1 MKEAEPTGATMTSVS
16 RSGVFVG
23 RKAHWKE
30 PRAGSSLC
38 VTDFLPTRGR
48 RTGESADNLYPLEF
62 ECEIRRAAARRN
74 KAQVLGPIE
83 RFVYSLISAA
93 ALTVVL
99 LGVLSL
105 AESKQTGLQGSAQ
118 VRNELSGTADQNFG
132 GQSDADQTRP
142 N

>member
-1 MKEAEPTGATMTSVS
+1 MTSVS
-16 RSGVFVG
+16 RSGVLVS

-38 VTDFLPTRGR
+38 VTDFLPRRGR
-48 RTGESADNLYPLEF
+48 RAGEPADNLHQLDIEF
-62 ECEIRRAAARRN
+62 EVRRAAAARRHQ
-74 KAQVLGPIE
+74 AEVLGPIE

-99 LGVLSL
+99 MGVLSL
-105 AESKQTGLQGSAQ
+105 GESRQTGSEGPGQ
-118 VRNELSGTADQNFG
+118 VRNAFSHVDDQNFG
-132 GQSDADQTRP
+132 GHSDADQTRP

>member
-1 MKEAEPTGATMTSVS
+1 V
-16 RSGVFVG
+16 
-23 RKAHWKE
+23 
-30 PRAGSSLC
+30 GSSLC

-48 RTGESADNLYPLEF
+48 RSGEPADNIHQLDIEF
-62 ECEIRRAAARRN
+62 EVRRSAAARRR
-74 KAQVLGPIE
+74 QTEVLGPIE

-99 LGVLSL
+99 MGVLSL
-105 AESKQTGLQGSAQ
+105 GESKQTGLEHSAQ
-118 VRNELSGTADQNFG
+118 VRNEFSRATGPNFG

>member
-1 MKEAEPTGATMTSVS
+1 MTSVS

-48 RTGESADNLYPLEF
+48 RTGDPAEDLRLLDVEF
-62 ECEIRRAAARRN
+62 EIRRSAAARRN
-74 KAQVLGPIE
+74 KTEVLGPIE

-99 LGVLSL
+99 MGVLSL
-105 AESKQTGLQGSAQ
+105 GESRQTGLESSGQ
-118 VRNELSGTADQNFG
+118 VRTVLSRVGDQNFG

>member
-1 MKEAEPTGATMTSVS
+1 M
-16 RSGVFVG
+16 G

-38 VTDFLPTRGR
+38 VTDFLPRRGR
-48 RTGESADNLYPLEF
+48 RAGDPPENLHQLDIEF
-62 ECEIRRAAARRN
+62 EVRRAAAARRHQ
-74 KAQVLGPIE
+74 AQVLGPIE
-83 RFVYSLISAA
+83 RFAYSLISAA

-99 LGVLSL
+99 MGVLSL
-105 AESKQTGLQGSAQ
+105 GESRQTGLEGPGQ
-118 VRNELSGTADQNFG
+118 VRNVYSHAGDQNFG

>member
-1 MKEAEPTGATMTSVS
+1 MTSVS

-38 VTDFLPTRGR
+38 VPDFLPTRGR
-48 RTGESADNLYPLEF
+48 RAGEPDEDLHHLDIEF
-62 ECEIRRAAARRN
+62 EIRRSAAARRN
-74 KAQVLGPIE
+74 QAEVLGPIE
-83 RFVYSLISAA
+83 RFAYSLISAA

-99 LGVLSL
+99 MGVLSL
-105 AESKQTGLQGSAQ
+105 GESKQTGLESSGQ
-118 VRNELSGTADQNFG
+118 VRNAVSRVGGDQNFG

>member
-1 MKEAEPTGATMTSVS
+1 MTSVS
-16 RSGVFVG
+16 RSGVLVG
-23 RKAHWKE
+23 RRAYWKE

-38 VTDFLPTRGR
+38 VADFLPARGR
-48 RTGESADNLYPLEF
+48 RAGEPADGLRLLDIEF
-62 ECEIRRAAARRN
+62 EIRRSAAARRN
-74 KAQVLGPIE
+74 KAEVLGPIE

-99 LGVLSL
+99 MGVLSL
-105 AESKQTGLQGSAQ
+105 GESRQTGLESSGQ
-118 VRNELSGTADQNFG
+118 VRNVLSRSGDQNFG

>member
-1 MKEAEPTGATMTSVS
+1 MISVS
-16 RSGVFVG
+16 RSGVLVG

-38 VTDFLPTRGR
+38 VTDFLPRRGR
-48 RTGESADNLYPLEF
+48 RAGEPAENIHDLEVEF
-62 ECEIRRAAARRN
+62 EIRRAASVRRHQ
-74 KAQVLGPIE
+74 AQVLGPIE
-83 RFVYSLISAA
+83 RFIYSLISAA

-99 LGVLSL
+99 MGVLSL
-105 AESKQTGLQGSAQ
+105 GESKQTGLEGPGQ
-118 VRNELSGTADQNFG
+118 VRNAYSHADDRNFG